1 MKEMIKKFILVVLL
15 IFVVASVANAD
26 EIERKKNK
34 KDKEE
39 ISLVIVGRDTV
50 NAFIKE
56 RNWGRFD
63 RGLNNH
69 LFVPKG
75 VFAFGLTFNF
85 GTYDTKDM
93 KVLSY
98 VKDLDFKVRAFS
110 IKPEVSYFFRHNQAV
125 GLRFGF
131 TKGDY
136 NLNSLSVDFD
146 DDINFN
152 LKDVRYNSMSYST
165 SLFYRHYVGLDRSR
179 RFAIFNEVDFQV
191 VSGNS
196 TFQRLYNDIPRIT
209 DTKNTQVRLN
219 FSPGVCIFL
228 HEHASFNLSFGI
240 FGWYYTK
247 ENQRT
252 DGVEEGTHSTSGANF
267 RFNIFNLNMG
277 IGIHF

>member
-15 IFVVASVANAD
+15 IFVVAGVANAD

-34 KDKEE
+34 KGKEE